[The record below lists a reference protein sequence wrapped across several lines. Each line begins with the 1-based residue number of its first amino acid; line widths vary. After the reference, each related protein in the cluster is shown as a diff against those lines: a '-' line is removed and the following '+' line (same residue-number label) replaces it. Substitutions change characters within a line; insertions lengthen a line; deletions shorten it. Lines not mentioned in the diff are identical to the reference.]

1 MGQWPKIGPLA
12 LSSAGSNAMTYVVG
26 IKRFNTTA
34 ILVDSNFSTVDANG
48 NLRPNENPEEALMK
62 NGVLYPGC
70 IYGYSGNVIRA
81 EQCIQKLRI
90 NVATAVGLQAKWEA
104 LERTVYLYQF
114 PVGDREQFDLVLSSR
129 HTGTPELFVINSTTE
144 QLHRVEDGI
153 CALGSGK
160 KIMDQMVGPLC
171 ATQLSTG
178 RLIAI
183 EESNAANG
191 GTFSRLDYPYL
202 LSFFFHQCLYGSHG
216 ERLFADHVGGFVHFI
231 RQDGESEER
240 QKPSLYVLAFE
251 DPQTHARTLHRT
263 RIAFDD
269 ERIPETLVI
278 CDKAYEQPAQWA
290 VSLDNHSAAT
300 ATTAELQALVRKH
313 QNAVPYY
320 FMAAGVIDWMRYV
333 QPYFF
338 LLDVHTDR
346 RKPWA
351 DLTDY
356 LDPFVL
362 GQLIGYME
370 APPNPEIARARQLH
384 GYPAR

>member
-1 MGQWPKIGPLA
+1 VQRR
-12 LSSAGSNAMTYVVG
+12 SNAVTYVIG

-34 ILVDSNFSTVDANG
+34 ILVDSNFSTVDADG
-48 NLRPNENPEEALMK
+48 NLRPNDNPEEALMK

-81 EQCIQKLRI
+81 EQCIEKIRI
-90 NVATAVGLQAKWEA
+90 NVANAVGLQAKWEA

-114 PVGDREQFDLVLSSR
+114 PAGERQQFDLVLSSR
-129 HTGTPELFVINSTTE
+129 HTGTPELFVIDSTTE
-144 QLHRVEDGI
+144 QLHRVEDDI

-160 KIMDQMVGPLC
+160 KIMDQMVAPLC
-171 ATQLSTG
+171 ATQLSPD
-178 RLIAI
+178 RLIAN
-183 EESNAANG
+183 EARDALHG

-202 LSFFFHQCLYGSHG
+202 LSFFFHQSLYGSHG

-251 DPQTHARTLHRT
+251 DPKTHARTLHRT
-263 RIAFDD
+263 RLAFDD
-269 ERIPETLVI
+269 EWIPDTLVI
-278 CDKAYEQPAQWA
+278 CDKAYEQRAQWA
-290 VSLDNHSAAT
+290 VSLDYHARSAKT
-300 ATTAELQALVRKH
+300 AQLKALVRKH

-320 FMAAGVIDWMRYV
+320 FMAAGVIDWIRYV
-333 QPYFF
+333 QPYFV
-338 LLDVHTDR
+338 LLDVHTGK

-356 LDPFVL
+356 LDPWVED
-362 GQLIGYME
+362 QLIGYMQ
-370 APPNPEIARARQLH
+370 APPHPEAAQARQLH
-384 GYPAR
+384 GYPTR